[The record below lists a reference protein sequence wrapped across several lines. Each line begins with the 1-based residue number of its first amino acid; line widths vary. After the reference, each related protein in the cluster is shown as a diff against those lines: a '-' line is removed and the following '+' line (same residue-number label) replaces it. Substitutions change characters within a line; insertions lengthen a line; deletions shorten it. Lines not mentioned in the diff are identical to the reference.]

1 MSAELWQ
8 DSAATREKLVLELQ
22 HETTAR
28 VWQLQQQAQEVS
40 WSHIWNV
47 LIGPA
52 GFQVP
57 RNGRTGW

>member
-28 VWQLQQQAQEVS
+28 VWQLQQQAQEVGG
-40 WSHIWNV
+40 SHI
-47 LIGPA
+47 
-52 GFQVP
+52 
-57 RNGRTGW
+57 